1 MPAKRVQ
8 GEVNMSNLIR
18 RNPFDVFDNSLFP
31 TSYLSS
37 MFEDVFKGFDETF
50 DNELMRPAI
59 WATKVKSAY
68 PMNVVNV
75 RDENGVVTETR
86 LEYALAGFKP
96 EEIRVTR
103 SGNTVKVVAEHKS
116 TCGENETMEYSGISY
131 RKFERE
137 YHVPFKADKDGIS
150 KKFENGLLSI
160 TIPIKIEK
168 KDKGDEEIEI

>member
-1 MPAKRVQ
+1 
-8 GEVNMSNLIR
+8 MSNLIR

-31 TSYLSS
+31 TNYLSS
-37 MFEDVFKGFDETF
+37 MFEDVFKGFDEGF
-50 DNELMRPAI
+50 NNEPMRPVT
-59 WATKVKSAY
+59 WATKDKNTY

-75 RDENGVVTETR
+75 KNKDGVVTETR

-103 SGNTVKVVAEHKS
+103 SGNTVRVVAEHKS

-131 RKFERE
+131 RKLERE
-137 YHVPFKADKDGIS
+137 YHVPFKADKEGIS

-168 KDKGDEEIEI
+168 KDKSDEEVEI